1 MTDALSQLQ
10 FMRPAW
16 LWALLALPLLAAW
29 WYRQRRRAGV
39 WQRHV
44 DPHLLPHLVEPG
56 GSGAGRVGLGVRLLA
71 FALAVFALAGPG
83 WRQDTAVVRQD
94 GRPLVVALELS
105 EAMLTPD
112 LPPSRLL
119 QARAWL
125 AALLDAHEGGV
136 ALVVF
141 ADDAFT
147 VAPLTDDAAN
157 VAIFLDAL
165 APDLMPVDGH
175 RPARAIDHALELLAR
190 AGHGRGDIL
199 LMAHRADAA
208 TVAAAGRARSRGA
221 RVSVLGL
228 GRPAGAS
235 YRAGDGSLRPSRL
248 DAPSLQ
254 RVASAGGGGYASLAA
269 GAAARD
275 AVLPGAATAFDAG
288 QTQARASGGARL
300 LHDGGYWLVP
310 AVMLL
315 VLLAFRRG
323 LALAVLGAC
332 LLLPPGVHAAGPGEG
347 TPWRR
352 ADQLAH
358 ARMLEGLEAYRA
370 GRHDE
375 AERLWR
381 GLPGADAAY
390 NRGNALA
397 RAGRLE
403 EALAAYDEALRR
415 QPGMEDAVANRAL
428 VEAALRRD
436 PPPGPGGPRR
446 QPDAG
451 AEQEG
456 ADQPGGAAPDQGAA
470 APRGDRNAADGAPQE
485 QDAGTADA
493 ADPPPPDGAGDQSQA
508 DAAQRERMQ
517 RALDEAA
524 RQEDGE
530 GEGEATRRLP
540 AQPDADGAERERRE
554 AVEAWL
560 RRVPDDPGGLLRAR
574 FRLEHE
580 RRSGGGP

>member
-403 EALAAYDEALRR
+403 EALEAYDEALRR

-456 ADQPGGAAPDQGAA
+456 ADQPGGA